1 MTELQQGV
9 AAALGITVDA
19 ENDVVIVIMVG
30 TPEGNAYGVA
40 MTPDVAIALG
50 RSMRDMSREA
60 QQLQDELDD
69 LDPEEI
75 QDRLTAIRQRYEARA
90 TSPEHPDETA

>member
-1 MTELQQGV
+1 MSELQQGV

-19 ENDVVIVIMVG
+19 DGDVVILIMIG
-30 TPEGNAYGVA
+30 TEDGETYGVGL
-40 MTPDVAIALG
+40 MPEVARHFG

-60 QQLQDELDD
+60 DMLQDELDD

-75 QDRLTAIRQRYEARA
+75 QDRLTAIRNRYEAQA
-90 TSPEHPDETA
+90 TGPEHPA